1 MNFYV
6 SVGFSKDL
14 WSNQMSSFVFN
25 LLVIELIIIIHELGH
40 FAAAK
45 WVGLSVI
52 DFSVGV
58 GKEIFSFHFQK
69 TKFQLCVIPFGGG
82 MFKLKALN
90 STNFLFSKKLYS
102 FGWCSV

>member
-82 MFKLKALN
+82 YVQVESAKFNKLPFFKKIV
-90 STNFLFSKKLYS
+90 FF
-102 FGWCSV
+102 WVV